1 MIGDG
6 PMAIFGA
13 PLPLA
18 DPAGAAVRAAR
29 ERIERVE
36 QFSAE
41 RVGAGQVPIRIG
53 IGIALGEAV
62 AGCSGTRRR
71 APCTWVSETVNRA
84 SRLEAYT
91 RTCGHAVLIDA
102 MTAGALGKGDVVE
115 QLVDTQFHGI
125 AALVEAYAAA

>member
-18 DPAGAAVRAAR
+18 HPAGAAVRAPR
-29 ERIERVE
+29 ERIE

-41 RVGAGQVPIRIG
+41 RVEAGQVPIRIG

-84 SRLEAYT
+84 SRLEAHT

-125 AALVEAYAAA
+125 AAPVEAYAAA